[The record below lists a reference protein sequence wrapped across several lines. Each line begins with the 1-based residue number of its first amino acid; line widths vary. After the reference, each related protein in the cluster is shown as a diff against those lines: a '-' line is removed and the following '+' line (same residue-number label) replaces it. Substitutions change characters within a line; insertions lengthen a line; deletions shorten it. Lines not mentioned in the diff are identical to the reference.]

1 MSVHDAAKGATCN
14 APSQQHNSNVPRAL
28 LSCDRQEEG
37 RVVRLFD
44 KMTDV
49 LNGIHPG
56 DRKPLRR
63 GYQGSEE
70 QDQEQ
75 VLDEATQELAVM
87 RFGASSVLYPFQKG
101 LLVTIRSVRGLLEDL
116 REQLGPNTYILTRRL
131 TQDRLEGF
139 FGMVRGK
146 CGSNSN
152 PNPVDTIA
160 TVRLLTLLFGL
171 NSGAN
176 PTPQPASGAPVSVP
190 NPDQEQ
196 ESEEQEQLQ
205 QL

>member
-1 MSVHDAAKGATCN
+1 MILQKVRSAMQLVSNTTATCLERYF
-14 APSQQHNSNVPRAL
+14 P
-28 LSCDRQEEG
+28 DRQEEG

-70 QDQEQ
+70 QEQ
-75 VLDEATQELAVM
+75 VLDEASRELAVM

-116 REQLGPNTYILTRRL
+116 REQLGTNTYILTRRL

-139 FGMVRGK
+139 FGMVSGK